1 MDLITTLPELKGYNT
16 IFTIYYR
23 LLKERLYILVT
34 NKNEGTLAKEFADIF
49 LKEVYRYY
57 GLPSLIVLDRGPQ
70 FVSAL

>member
-1 MDLITTLPELKGYNT
+1 MDLITTLPESKGYNA

-23 LLKERLYILVT
+23 LLKERLYVPVT
-34 NKNEGTLAKEFADIF
+34 DENEGTSAKELADIF

-57 GLPSLIVLDRGPQ
+57 GLPLLIVSDRGPQ